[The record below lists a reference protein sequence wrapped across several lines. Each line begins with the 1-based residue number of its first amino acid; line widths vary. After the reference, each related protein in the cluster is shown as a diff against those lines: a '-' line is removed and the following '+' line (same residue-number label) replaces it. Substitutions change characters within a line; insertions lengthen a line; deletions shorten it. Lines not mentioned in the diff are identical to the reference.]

1 MTQHITELTD
11 KLVKIVED
19 QTIQNVLD
27 GLNELL
33 DRDILVIKKG
43 EGKLFLD
50 EASDKILFKNEIKL
64 ELNAQDYINRVE
76 LENDK
81 LVGENKRLKDIIK
94 TMTDIA
100 KGQQENS

>member
-100 KGQQENS
+100 KGQ

>member
-19 QTIQNVLD
+19 QTIQTVLD

-100 KGQQENS
+100 KGQ